1 MASWIQSLFG
11 GSGEITE
18 LPEDLQKIFVQAKRD
33 RKALRDLLK
42 RSEKAQQLLRDVS
55 GPLAAVQ
62 ASAEAMSQQITELQE
77 RVDTFADVSA
87 QVNSVEQRAKELTE
101 SQSKS
106 DTTLNDASRRV
117 SDLKMQVRDIRS
129 MVDEIVTAK
138 DDLTEMAGPYG
149 TVATLLKR
157 VNVLRE
163 ELQQMQDRGTGLKE
177 SVAQLDVVE
186 KRIKGVSASQ
196 DELAGSLE
204 RSASSADK
212 LEGQVTTLHAQVEAV
227 ADART
232 NIAEL
237 LGPSGTVATLL
248 TQVSVLREELRE
260 MQDHGTGL
268 KETVAQLDVVEKRI
282 KGVSASQDELA
293 GSLERSSSA
302 ADKLE
307 GQVTTLDA
315 QVEAVAGARTDMADL
330 LGPSGTVAIL
340 LKRVNVIREEIQQMQ
355 DHGTGLKESFAQLD
369 VVEKRIKGVS
379 ASQDELAG
387 SLERSASSVDKLEG
401 QVTSL
406 HSQVDAAADARTAMA
421 ELLGPKGDL
430 SVVRDDLE
438 KLREELSRIEGRTLD
453 LGQLEGRVAAIAQQ
467 ADAVAENQRKALD
480 AIQSASKEVK
490 DLDSNVS
497 DLREGVQS
505 VSVARQEI
513 AELSGPK
520 GALSKL
526 RTQVEEARAQFL
538 DYSQDVA
545 RIREDQADTRS
556 SQEALLSRYKELRTR
571 MDAVDQGVEYAT
583 SRVASVENTMQDLTQ
598 AEELAGRTER
608 QLNALRGLSDH
619 VSQKTAALERQR
631 EAIDRTEAQAR
642 AFTDLHWE
650 LESKLKEARAQ
661 VKEVKKVN
669 TSVEALRGLN
679 AKVTEQFTELRAGQ
693 ANIRREDE
701 ELRSMLAGLWE
712 EVRHSTKSFELGR
725 ASLEAIDERIV
736 DLRMG
741 VTEFENRF
749 RALDDASQ
757 RVSEATRRGDH
768 LSARLTSLS
777 SQLDQLSEQVELV
790 TGMRDGMARAE
801 ASAVEAANRLERIE
815 ARQSEVSDAIRD
827 LTTLRGSREEVVNAM
842 ERLRATRAE
851 IERMQSG
858 QLETGAWLA
867 TAQESIRE
875 LRQRITQ
882 LDDLTANL
890 DHMRQNADRV
900 LAAASHLEAREPS
913 LTELDNRMS
922 ELREIGTQLDERTS
936 NLLASLADA
945 DRRFEA
951 VSVQAEAADKVRA
964 VIEDVTAAVRKAEGH
979 MEELGEGVDAAVERS
994 EYITALSERVDRVA
1008 ADIAQRQQ
1016 ALDKATEHLDRVATL
1031 RQETATAL
1039 QALEDQLRS
1048 VTEHLVAAEEQS
1060 EKVGVRAE
1068 RLEARAGSLRFAEKR
1083 ITQFEEKLADLD
1095 KVEQELGRSI
1105 ETLAAR
1111 QGSIDQV
1118 RDEVQ
1123 ELFSR
1128 AERTLEDVRAISAAT
1143 DEVQTASENLEVV
1156 RAKAEEMTEVL
1167 ASIDERQRQ
1176 IENAE
1181 GRLARAD
1188 GLLMDIRA
1196 GLESL
1201 RSQKAVVDQ
1210 VIVTSGQL
1218 TYEAKEAER
1227 LLVALRQERDLTQ
1240 GIHDAL
1246 KEMRDEDS
1254 DARAG

>member
-42 RSEKAQQLLRDVS
+42 QSEEAQQILRDVS
-55 GPLAAVQ
+55 SPLATVQ
-62 ASAEAMSQQITELQE
+62 VSAEAMSQQITELQK

-87 QVNSVEQRAKELTE
+87 QVDSVEQRAKELTE

-106 DTTLNDASRRV
+106 DTTLNDTSRRV

-138 DDLTEMAGPYG
+138 DDITEMAGPYG

-163 ELQQMQDRGTGLKE
+163 EIQQMQDRGTGLKE

-204 RSASSADK
+204 RSSSSADK

-227 ADART
+227 ADVRT
-232 NIAEL
+232 N
-237 LGPSGTVATLL
+237 
-248 TQVSVLREELRE
+248 
-260 MQDHGTGL
+260 
-268 KETVAQLDVVEKRI
+268 
-282 KGVSASQDELA
+282 
-293 GSLERSSSA
+293 
-302 ADKLE
+302 
-307 GQVTTLDA
+307 
-315 QVEAVAGARTDMADL
+315 
-330 LGPSGTVAIL
+330 
-340 LKRVNVIREEIQQMQ
+340 
-355 DHGTGLKESFAQLD
+355 
-369 VVEKRIKGVS
+369 
-379 ASQDELAG
+379 
-387 SLERSASSVDKLEG
+387 
-401 QVTSL
+401 
-406 HSQVDAAADARTAMA
+406 MA

-430 SVVRDDLE
+430 AAVRDDLW
-438 KLREELSRIEGRTLD
+438 KLKEELSRIEGRTLD
-453 LGQLEGRVAAIAQQ
+453 LGQLEGRVAGIAQQ
-467 ADAVAENQRKALD
+467 ADVVAENQRKALD
-480 AIQSASKEVK
+480 VIQSASKEMK

-545 RIREDQADTRS
+545 RIQEDQADTRS
-556 SQEALLSRYKELRTR
+556 SQEALLSRYKEIRTR
-571 MDAVDQGVEYAT
+571 MDALDQGVEYAT
-583 SRVASVENTMQDLTQ
+583 SRVASVENTMQDLTK

-631 EAIDRTEAQAR
+631 EGIDRTEAQAR
-642 AFTDLHWE
+642 ALTNLHWE

-669 TSVEALRGLN
+669 VSVEVLRDLN

-701 ELRSMLAGLWE
+701 ELRSTLAGLRE
-712 EVRHSTKSFELGR
+712 EVRRSTQSFELGR
-725 ASLEAIDERIV
+725 ASLEAIDQRIV
-736 DLRMG
+736 DLRTG

-790 TGMRDGMARAE
+790 TAMRDGMSRAE

-815 ARQSEVSDAIRD
+815 ARQSEVQDAIRD

-851 IERMQSG
+851 IERMQAG

-964 VIEDVTAAVRKAEGH
+964 VIEDVTVAVRKAEGH

-994 EYITALSERVDRVA
+994 EYITSLSERVDRVA

-1031 RQETATAL
+1031 RQETATDL

-1060 EKVGVRAE
+1060 EKVGMRAE
-1068 RLEARAGSLRFAEKR
+1068 RLEARAGNLRFAEKR

-1118 RDEVQ
+1118 REEVQ
-1123 ELFSR
+1123 GLFAR

>member
-33 RKALRDLLK
+33 RKALRDLLM
-42 RSEKAQQLLRDVS
+42 RSENAQQILQDVS

-62 ASAEAMSQQITELQE
+62 TSVEAMSQQITQLQE
-77 RVDTFADVSA
+77 RVDTFVDISA
-87 QVNSVEQRAKELTE
+87 QVDSVEERAKTLAE

-117 SDLKMQVRDIRS
+117 SDLKMQVRGIRS
-129 MVDEIVTAK
+129 MVDEIVTAR

-177 SVAQLDVVE
+177 S
-186 KRIKGVSASQ
+186 
-196 DELAGSLE
+196 
-204 RSASSADK
+204 
-212 LEGQVTTLHAQVEAV
+212 
-227 ADART
+227 
-232 NIAEL
+232 
-237 LGPSGTVATLL
+237 
-248 TQVSVLREELRE
+248 
-260 MQDHGTGL
+260 
-268 KETVAQLDVVEKRI
+268 
-282 KGVSASQDELA
+282 
-293 GSLERSSSA
+293 
-302 ADKLE
+302 
-307 GQVTTLDA
+307 
-315 QVEAVAGARTDMADL
+315 
-330 LGPSGTVAIL
+330 
-340 LKRVNVIREEIQQMQ
+340 
-355 DHGTGLKESFAQLD
+355 FAQLD
-369 VVEKRIKGVS
+369 VVEKQIEEI
-379 ASQDELAG
+379 AESQNELAG
-387 SLERSASSVDKLEG
+387 SLEQSSSSADKLEG

-406 HSQVDAAADARTAMA
+406 HSQVDAVADARTAMA

-430 SVVRDDLE
+430 SAVRDDLG
-438 KLREELSRIEGRTLD
+438 KLKEELSRIEGRTLD
-453 LGQLEGRVAAIAQQ
+453 LGQLEGRVAAIAEQ

-490 DLDSNVS
+490 DLDANVS
-497 DLREGVQS
+497 DLREGVES

-556 SQEALLSRYKELRTR
+556 SQEELISRYKEIRTR
-571 MDAVDQGVEYAT
+571 MDAVDKGVEYAT
-583 SRVASVENTMQDLTQ
+583 SRVASVENTMQDLTK
-598 AEELAGRTER
+598 ADELAGRTER
-608 QLNALRGLSDH
+608 QLSALRGLSDH
-619 VSQKTAALERQR
+619 VSQRTAALERQR
-631 EAIDRTEAQAR
+631 EGIDRTEAQAR
-642 AFTDLHWE
+642 ALTDLHWE

-661 VKEVKKVN
+661 VKEVRKVN
-669 TSVEALRGLN
+669 TSVEELRALN
-679 AKVTEQFTELRAGQ
+679 AKVTEQSDEIRAGQ
-693 ANIRREDE
+693 ANIRREDQ
-701 ELRSMLAGLWE
+701 ELRSMLAGLRE
-712 EVRHSTKSFELGR
+712 EVRSSTQSFELGR
-725 ASLEAIDERIV
+725 ASLEAIDQRIG
-736 DLRMG
+736 DLRTG

-757 RVSEATRRGDH
+757 RVSEATRRSDRV
-768 LSARLTSLS
+768 SAGLTSLS
-777 SQLDQLSEQVELV
+777 SQLDQLAEQVEVV

-815 ARQSEVSDAIRD
+815 ARQSEVQDAIRD

-851 IERMQSG
+851 IERMQAG
-858 QLETGAWLA
+858 QLETGTWLA
-867 TAQESIRE
+867 TTQESVRE

-882 LDDLTANL
+882 LDDLSANVG
-890 DHMRQNADRV
+890 HMRQNADRV

-922 ELREIGTQLDERTS
+922 ELRDIGTQLDERTS
-936 NLLASLADA
+936 NLLVSLADA

-964 VIEDVTAAVRKAEGH
+964 VIEEVTTAVRKAEDH
-979 MEELGEGVDAAVERS
+979 MAELDEGVDAAVERS

-1008 ADIAQRQQ
+1008 ADISQRQQ

-1060 EKVGVRAE
+1060 EKVGRRAE

-1123 ELFSR
+1123 DLFAR
-1128 AERTLEDVRAISAAT
+1128 AESTLEDVRAISAAT

-1156 RAKAEEMTEVL
+1156 RAKADEMTEVL

-1227 LLVALRQERDLTQ
+1227 LLIALRQERDLTQ

-1254 DARAG
+1254 DARAS